1 MCYLKLCFKLEFFCS
16 VTKYIL
22 QLGIIYSEIC
32 MKTQCNNF
40 IFKKIDSVRTIRPS
54 CNYVYFV
61 YYHTDVYDLTLIDIF
76 FSKT

>member
-1 MCYLKLCFKLEFFCS
+1 MCYLKLCFKFKKKICS

-40 IFKKIDSVRTIRPS
+40 IFLKKIDSMRTI
-54 CNYVYFV
+54 
-61 YYHTDVYDLTLIDIF
+61 
-76 FSKT
+76 

>member
-1 MCYLKLCFKLEFFCS
+1 
-16 VTKYIL
+16 
-22 QLGIIYSEIC
+22 

-40 IFKKIDSVRTIRPS
+40 IFFKKKFDSVRTIRPS

-61 YYHTDVYDLTLIDIF
+61 YYNTDVCDVTPLNIF